1 MPSPFPGMDPYLE
14 SPDWFPNLHHDL
26 IFCIK
31 QTLQIRLPGS
41 YYAQSNQRVWLE
53 YSRRYAEP
61 DLEIVRS
68 GKRPRKRSRGGAAV
82 AEYQPAEPL
91 VVTLETIEHGP
102 FQESFIE
109 IRRRKGKEVRL
120 VTSLEVLSPS
130 NKTAGNPAHEQYV
143 AKQHEILGS
152 EVHLVEIDL
161 LRGGTHTS
169 AVAREVAE
177 AKGGSFD
184 YHVSVHRFDRPTDY
198 FVYPI
203 QLEQRL
209 PAITIP
215 LLPGDPDVTL
225 DLQTVF
231 DQAYDAGPYNREVD
245 YDEDT
250 VVPPLRSDQLKWAAA
265 RRRTRR

>member
-31 QTLQIRLPGS
+31 RALQSRLPRS

-68 GKRPRKRSRGGAAV
+68 GKGPRQRSRGGAAV
-82 AEYQPAEPL
+82 AEYPPAEP
-91 VVTLETIEHGP
+91 VVVSVETIEHGP
-102 FQESFIE
+102 FQESFVE
-109 IRRRKGKEVRL
+109 IRRRTGKEVRL

-130 NKTAGNPAHEQYV
+130 NKTVGNPGREQYLK
-143 AKQHEILGS
+143 KQHEVLGS

-169 AVAREVAE
+169 AVAPRSPQARW
-177 AKGGSFD
+177 ARSTTTCRSIGSTAPVTTSFIRSTSSND
-184 YHVSVHRFDRPTDY
+184 CRRSRSRSYR
-198 FVYPI
+198 
-203 QLEQRL
+203 
-209 PAITIP
+209 AI
-215 LLPGDPDVTL
+215 
-225 DLQTVF
+225 
-231 DQAYDAGPYNREVD
+231 
-245 YDEDT
+245 
-250 VVPPLRSDQLKWAAA
+250 
-265 RRRTRR
+265 RT